1 MNRPTNP
8 VIGPPPLLGFALS
21 KAAGVGRM
29 VKPEQ
34 VGGRDVAPIGAGLQV
49 SRALPVGLHCGS
61 HRGKWRS
68 VGGQSLIEYAVMVAA
83 VTLGVMAAANAA
95 YRAFVG
101 SAQVIERDGIVF

>member
-1 MNRPTNP
+1 M
-8 VIGPPPLLGFALS
+8 A
-21 KAAGVGRM
+21 VGGGARM

-61 HRGKWRS
+61 HRGKWQS

>member
-49 SRALPVGLHCGS
+49 SRALPVGVRGQRAG
-61 HRGKWRS
+61 HRARRHR
-68 VGGQSLIEYAVMVAA
+68 LL
-83 VTLGVMAAANAA
+83 T
-95 YRAFVG
+95 
-101 SAQVIERDGIVF
+101 